1 MSKNDYI
8 EDANNANIKISKDV
22 LLSITAKAISSIEG
36 VELLNTGGG
45 ITDIISRK
53 NTSKGIK
60 IEVKDNDVIIDLFI
74 SLRYGDKINEV
85 GYDIQKKVKDSI
97 EMMTDLNVKEVNVH
111 IDELKFE
118 NEDIGKNI
126 DND

>member
-1 MSKNDYI
+1 MSKNEYI
-8 EDANNANIKISKDV
+8 EDVNNANIKISKDV
-22 LLSITAKAISSIEG
+22 LLSIAAKAISSIEG
-36 VELLNTGGG
+36 VELSNTGGG
-45 ITDIISRK
+45 IADIINRK
-53 NTSKGIK
+53 NISKGIK
-60 IEVKDNDVIIDLFI
+60 VEIKDSDVTIDLFI
-74 SLRYGDKINEV
+74 SVKYGYKVNEV

>member
-74 SLRYGDKINEV
+74 SLRYGDKLNEV